1 MNTANLLSIIAT
13 YSNTTVNILMTCQ
26 QTGAWNTLVTFIK
39 KCSLELTQKTKCPQK
54 NLTCAQLYNY
64 KANWH
69 STGVKFNIQ
78 GFGAFAGSA
87 RNNY

>member
-1 MNTANLLSIIAT
+1 MPA
-13 YSNTTVNILMTCQ
+13 
-26 QTGAWNTLVTFIK
+26 
-39 KCSLELTQKTKCPQK
+39 K